1 MVLRIA
7 SLVIFASYVAS
18 AQVRT
23 TIVPSTGEEVS
34 SKAGNQ
40 WALTGSTL
48 KRAIAEL
55 FEVTTTRVELPPD
68 LDDNRTYD
76 FRIDAPASK
85 HVNMTAVMEQAIEK
99 QFRISIVRERRF
111 VDVYVLTAPSGQGKL
126 LSSYLGGEGSSIR
139 IQNAGLQAHAVDLK
153 MLSEALESPLA
164 LGHPVIDET
173 HITGHYD
180 ISVKGIGR
188 GPEALI
194 QSLLECGIVALPD
207 KRNVELVVVRPN
219 P

>member
-7 SLVIFASYVAS
+7 FLVMFASCVGS
-18 AQVRT
+18 AQVRA
-23 TIVPSTGEEVS
+23 TIVPSTGEEFS

-40 WALTGSTL
+40 WSLTGSTL

-55 FEVTTTRVELPPD
+55 FEVTTERIDLPAE
-68 LDDNRTYD
+68 LDDGRTYD
-76 FRIDAPASK
+76 FTIEVPAAK
-85 HVNMTAVMEQAIEK
+85 RGNMTSLMEQAIEK
-99 QFRISIVRERRF
+99 QFRVSMVRERRLM
-111 VDVYVLTAPSGQGKL
+111 DVYVLTAPSGHGKL

-139 IQNAGLQAHAVDLK
+139 IQNSGLQAHAIDVK

-164 LGHPVIDET
+164 LGKPVIDET
-173 HITGHYD
+173 HLTGHYD

-188 GPEALI
+188 GPEALV
-194 QSLLECGIVALPD
+194 QSLQECGIVALPE